1 MFRDSLQQ
9 HASQTVEAAITRV
22 SASSSHR
29 HSTTCLQCFPPE
41 AANHYQHW
49 IKRSSHKV
57 GVDILLISMSNIL
70 GLLCTARA
78 WYSVIISY
86 MYIYIHIYLYFFRM
100 LLISYFVHKL
110 LQHFTQLCTYSLSC
124 DGPGPSI
131 PMRLSAFRA
140 FALDRGS
147 ASLRSRNHG
156 KNAERNIWKKVHEK
170 MWKSIER
177 WGNVRCIVML
187 AELIS
192 GENQSY
198 VTPFIARFI
207 ACLHSKIFPDT
218 WPACRHF
225 LCRQA

>member
-86 MYIYIHIYLYFFRM
+86 MYVYIYTYICILFIFFRM

-156 KNAERNIWKKVHEK
+156 KNAERNIWKKNTWKNVEK
-170 MWKSIER
+170 YRKVRKCAVYSNAGWTDLWRKSILCHS
-177 WGNVRCIVML
+177 VHC
-187 AELIS
+187 
-192 GENQSY
+192 
-198 VTPFIARFI
+198 T
-207 ACLHSKIFPDT
+207 LHRMS
-218 WPACRHF
+218 A
-225 LCRQA
+225 

>member
-1 MFRDSLQQ
+1 MFAVLSTWSCESLSTLDKTIQ
-9 HASQTVEAAITRV
+9 SQGWSRHLVDFYVKYFRFTV
-22 SASSSHR
+22 
-29 HSTTCLQCFPPE
+29 HSTC
-41 AANHYQHW
+41 
-49 IKRSSHKV
+49 
-57 GVDILLISMSNIL
+57 
-70 GLLCTARA
+70 
-78 WYSVIISY
+78 VIFCDNFIHV
-86 MYIYIHIYLYFFRM
+86 YICIHIYLYFFRM

-156 KNAERNIWKKVHEK
+156 KNAERNIWKKIHEK

-207 ACLHSKIFPDT
+207 ACLHSKIFPNT

>member
-1 MFRDSLQQ
+1 MLAVLSTWSCESLSTLDKTIQSQGWSRHLVDFYVKYFRF
-9 HASQTVEAAITRV
+9 TV
-22 SASSSHR
+22 
-29 HSTTCLQCFPPE
+29 HSTC
-41 AANHYQHW
+41 
-49 IKRSSHKV
+49 
-57 GVDILLISMSNIL
+57 
-70 GLLCTARA
+70 
-78 WYSVIISY
+78 VIFCDNFIHV
-86 MYIYIHIYLYFFRM
+86 YIYTHIFVFFRM

-156 KNAERNIWKKVHEK
+156 KNAERNIWKKIHEK

>member
-41 AANHYQHW
+41 AVNHYQHW

-86 MYIYIHIYLYFFRM
+86 MYIYTHIFVFF
-100 LLISYFVHKL
+100 
-110 LQHFTQLCTYSLSC
+110 
-124 DGPGPSI
+124 
-131 PMRLSAFRA
+131 
-140 FALDRGS
+140 
-147 ASLRSRNHG
+147 
-156 KNAERNIWKKVHEK
+156 
-170 MWKSIER
+170 
-177 WGNVRCIVML
+177 
-187 AELIS
+187 
-192 GENQSY
+192 SY
-198 VTPFIARFI
+198 VTDLIFCPQIASAFYPALHLQSLLRRARAFYSHE
-207 ACLHSKIFPDT
+207 AECLQGICPGSRLSEPQVSKPWKKCGKKYLKKNTWKNVEKYRKVRKCAVYSNAGWTDLWRKSILCHSVHCT
-218 WPACRHF
+218 LHRMSA
-225 LCRQA
+225 

>member
-41 AANHYQHW
+41 AVNHYQHW

-86 MYIYIHIYLYFFRM
+86 MYNVYLYIHIYLYFFVCYWSH
-100 LLISYFVHKL
+100 I
-110 LQHFTQLCTYSLSC
+110 LSTNSFSILPSSAPTVFPAT
-124 DGPGPSI
+124 GPGLLFPWGWVPSGHLPWI
-131 PMRLSAFRA
+131 EAQRA
-140 FALDRGS
+140 SGL
-147 ASLRSRNHG
+147 
-156 KNAERNIWKKVHEK
+156 ETMEK
-170 MWKSIER
+170 MRKE
-177 WGNVRCIVML
+177 
-187 AELIS
+187 
-192 GENQSY
+192 
-198 VTPFIARFI
+198 
-207 ACLHSKIFPDT
+207 IFEKKYMKK
-218 WPACRHF
+218 CGKV
-225 LCRQA
+225 